1 MTEPIYRRIAR
12 DLRRNIESGT
22 LAPGSQL
29 PTELDLKDTY
39 SASRQTV
46 RDAMKWLAN
55 HGLVEARPG
64 QGTFVIERNEPFL
77 TTLTADW
84 QADGRLGG
92 GEGQAARNEVVAR
105 SRTLRASVP
114 RVELRLAEGN
124 VASRLC
130 VPNGTNV
137 IIRHQEL
144 FQDGKPWSLQRTYY
158 PMALAKDAPRLLDA
172 ADIDEGTVQYLADT
186 CGIKQIGLRDQILFR
201 PANENEAAYFRLADD
216 GRIPVVVLLR
226 TGFSSG
232 PDHPVPFRL
241 TESILLTRQNQ
252 FIINAGE
259 VPDRL
264 APAAA

>member
-92 GEGQAARNEVVAR
+92 GEGQAARNEVAAR

-124 VASRLC
+124 VAAGSASR
-130 VPNGTNV
+130 T
-137 IIRHQEL
+137 
-144 FQDGKPWSLQRTYY
+144 
-158 PMALAKDAPRLLDA
+158 AP
-172 ADIDEGTVQYLADT
+172 T
-186 CGIKQIGLRDQILFR
+186 
-201 PANENEAAYFRLADD
+201 
-216 GRIPVVVLLR
+216 
-226 TGFSSG
+226 
-232 PDHPVPFRL
+232 
-241 TESILLTRQNQ
+241 
-252 FIINAGE
+252 
-259 VPDRL
+259 
-264 APAAA
+264 